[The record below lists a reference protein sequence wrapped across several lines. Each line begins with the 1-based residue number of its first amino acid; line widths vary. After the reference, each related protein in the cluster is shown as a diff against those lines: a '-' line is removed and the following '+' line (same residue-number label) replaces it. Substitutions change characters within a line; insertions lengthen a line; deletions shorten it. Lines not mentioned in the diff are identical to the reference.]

1 MNKKIMIWAIALV
14 GISTLIVQQANAA
27 SMMWKEKHWGPEN
40 MNRSG
45 TYTGMH
51 LGSGRNEMWSGLK
64 LWSWERE
71 HFGSGDIMWSG
82 LKLWSWEKKIFGS
95 GDMMW
100 SGDKEHFGSGFKLGS
115 GFHFGSGGNMMWSGE
130 KKDFLGTGTN
140 INPGKKI
147 WTIKKATTIKKAI
160 KKTSKKTTKK

>member
-1 MNKKIMIWAIALV
+1 MNKKIMIWAIALI

-27 SMMWKEKHWGPEN
+27 SMMWREKHWWPEN

-64 LWSWERE
+64 LWS
-71 HFGSGDIMWSG
+71 G
-82 LKLWSWEKKIFGS
+82 EKKHFGS

-100 SGDKEHFGSGFKLGS
+100 SGGKERFESGFKLGS
-115 GFHFGSGGNMMWSGE
+115 GFHIGSGDVIWSGE
-130 KKDFLGTGTN
+130 KKDFLGTGTK
-140 INPGKKI
+140 IKSGKKI
-147 WTIKKATTIKKAI
+147 GIIKKAI
-160 KKTSKKTTKK
+160 TTKKTTKKVTKKTTKR